1 MVTSCVRSALLAL
14 LHLRLEDVSDWD
26 AEFSTRVVF
35 DVTKYSP
42 VLVVISLDE
51 LKAPAAG
58 DDIPPHEGLLDVIGE
73 RGMSRVAQHADSFLQ
88 RQVRGAAQAVE
99 AVKQTAGMFGHF
111 QRLGKLAESG
121 HSGV

>member
-58 DDIPPHEGLLDVIGE
+58 DDHPAP
-73 RGMSRVAQHADSFLQ
+73 
-88 RQVRGAAQAVE
+88 
-99 AVKQTAGMFGHF
+99 
-111 QRLGKLAESG
+111 
-121 HSGV
+121 